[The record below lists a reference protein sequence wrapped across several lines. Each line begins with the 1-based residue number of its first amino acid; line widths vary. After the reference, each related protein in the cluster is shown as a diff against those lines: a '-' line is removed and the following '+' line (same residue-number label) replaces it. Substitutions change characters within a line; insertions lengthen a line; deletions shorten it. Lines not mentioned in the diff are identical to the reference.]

1 MKTKILSLALLSTI
15 GLTGCGSSDD
25 DGPTLDVVE
34 TAQADERFETLVTA
48 VTTADLVGT
57 LQGEGPFT
65 VFAPTDEAFTTY
77 LDENELTA
85 SELLASDSLTD
96 ILTYHVYVGEVL
108 ASAAITVADS
118 SDNQVEMV
126 NGDNLALSLSGDDLY
141 VNLSKVVVTDVT
153 ATNGVIHAI
162 DKVLT
167 PPSANGLS
175 NTDSTIAGL
184 VTDLAGASEP
194 EFTVLLEALTTADLA
209 TALAGD
215 GPFTVFAPT
224 DAAFTALL
232 QQLDIE
238 KSELL
243 ARDDLADILKQHVV
257 SGATIDS
264 VAAFAANGSD
274 VQTLNSAQKISVA
287 ISGGELT
294 VDGATVVITDV
305 QTSNGVIH
313 VIDSVITDDD
323 AQ

>member
-1 MKTKILSLALLSTI
+1 MKTKILSIALLGAI

-25 DGPTLDVVE
+25 DGPTLDIVE
-34 TAQADERFETLVTA
+34 TAQADDRFETLVTA
-48 VTTADLVGT
+48 VTTADLVST
-57 LQGEGPFT
+57 LQSEGPFT
-65 VFAPTDEAFTTY
+65 VFAPTDDAFANY
-77 LDENELTA
+77 LDENNLTA
-85 SELLASDSLTD
+85 TELLASDSLAD

-108 ASAAITVADS
+108 ASSAISVAGS
-118 SDNQVEMV
+118 SENQIEMV
-126 NGDNLALSLSGDDLY
+126 NGDNLALSLTGNDLY
-141 VNLSKVVVTDVT
+141 ANLSKVVVMDVT
-153 ATNGVIHAI
+153 ATNGIIHAI

-167 PPSANGLS
+167 PPSANALS
-175 NTDSTIAGL
+175 DTDKTIAAL
-184 VTDLAGASEP
+184 VTDLAGAAEP
-194 EFTVLLEALTTADLA
+194 EFTVLLEELSTADLA

-215 GPFTVFAPT
+215 GPFPVFAPT

-238 KSELL
+238 KSDLL

-257 SGATIDS
+257 SGVAIDS

-274 VQTLNSAQKISVA
+274 VQTLNSAQKITVA

-294 VDGATVVITDV
+294 VDGSTVVITDV

-313 VIDSVITDDD
+313 VIDTVITQND

>member
-1 MKTKILSLALLSTI
+1 MKTKILSLALLGAI

-25 DGPTLDVVE
+25 DGPTLDIVE
-34 TAQADERFETLVTA
+34 TAQADDRFETLVTA
-48 VTTADLVGT
+48 VTTADLVST
-57 LQGEGPFT
+57 LQSEGPFT
-65 VFAPTDEAFTTY
+65 VFAPTDDAFANY
-77 LDENELTA
+77 LDENNLTA
-85 SELLASDSLTD
+85 TELLASDSLAD

-108 ASAAITVADS
+108 ASSAISVAS
-118 SDNQVEMV
+118 SSENQIEMV
-126 NGDNLALSLSGDDLY
+126 NGDNLALSLTGNDLY
-141 VNLSKVVVTDVT
+141 ANLSKVVVTDVT

-167 PPSANGLS
+167 PPSANALS
-175 NTDSTIAGL
+175 DSDKTIAAL
-184 VTDLAGASEP
+184 VTDLAGAAEP
-194 EFTVLLEALTTADLA
+194 EFTVLLEALSTADLA

-238 KSELL
+238 KSDLL

-257 SGATIDS
+257 SGVAIDS

-294 VDGATVVITDV
+294 VDGSTVVITDV

-313 VIDSVITDDD
+313 VIDTVITQND